1 MKYFHLLFILSF
13 AVIISAYGQ
22 RAEFNEKDFFNN
34 LSNSYYTL
42 SEDKAQN
49 FAALVTSLKFQTF
62 ADSMWKNQEIF
73 PLQLIWFNPD
83 DVYLSQL
90 GVPKIESAKY
100 KEYQEILDGL
110 KLQLRG
116 ILLDLQRFYLNGL
129 YKNITGDYKIQ
140 NNEEAVQITMQSE
153 TDKIVTKVKYLFGYN
168 GLCLLN
174 EISYPDQNKVIVIY
188 PKFKTVKNKWLCQ
201 GWKVQTYF
209 NGEVESGFDLELTNS
224 FVDNKWVPSKI
235 KIEVQKAEI
244 KGTTFYDEIIIK
256 NYLFDQPLEL
266 KGNVGSKKQPMP

>member
-1 MKYFHLLFILSF
+1 
-13 AVIISAYGQ
+13 
-22 RAEFNEKDFFNN
+22 
-34 LSNSYYTL
+34 
-42 SEDKAQN
+42 
-49 FAALVTSLKFQTF
+49 
-62 ADSMWKNQEIF
+62 MWKNQEIF

>member
-1 MKYFHLLFILSF
+1 MRNFYLSIVLGF
-13 AVIISAYGQ
+13 TISISGYGQ
-22 RAEFNEKDFFNN
+22 KSDFNEKDFFNSLN
-34 LSNSYYTL
+34 SSYYTL
-42 SEDKAQN
+42 SDQKIQN
-49 FAALVTSLKFQTF
+49 FAAFVTSLKFQVF

-90 GVPKIESAKY
+90 GVPKIESDKY

-129 YKNITGDYKIQ
+129 YKTISGDYKIQ
-140 NNEEAVQITMQSE
+140 NNEEAVQITIRSE
-153 TDKIVTKVKYLFGYN
+153 TNNIVTKVKYLFGYN

-174 EISYPDQNKVIVIY
+174 EISYPNQKKVIVIY
-188 PKFKTVKNKWLCQ
+188 PRFKTVKNKWLCQ
-201 GWKVQTYF
+201 GWRVQTF
-209 NGEVESGFDLELTNS
+209 VNGSVESGFELELTNS
-224 FVDNKWVPSKI
+224 FIYNKWVPSNI
-235 KIEVQKAEI
+235 KIEVQKAEK
-244 KGTTFYDEIIIK
+244 KGTTFYDEISIK

-266 KGNVGSKKQPMP
+266 KGKAASKQKQP